1 MFHSLSFL
9 HQKETWSIDVLFQ
22 SSAWPSFKMQ
32 IQFDTFEN
40 KHKIFFLYL
49 VYIIPLLK
57 NRTPHILN
65 FPTNEK
71 FILSTLIRFRFSVS

>member
-40 KHKIFFLYL
+40 KHKIFFSVFSLYYPTAQKQNSPYSQFSYEWE
-49 VYIIPLLK
+49 VYSI
-57 NRTPHILN
+57 NSYS
-65 FPTNEK
+65 F
-71 FILSTLIRFRFSVS
+71 